1 MVDRLSFVLGM
12 TAAILTWLFFKSE
25 LIGAFPNLLSS
36 FEGLAKTYTFSIV
49 GLPLLIILPALLLF
63 KLKDEQPSTHPRWTQ
78 PITSEQ
84 FEAQARDLTQAQ
96 LQQLYKN
103 PTFKAMLNSRGE
115 DPRNWCWQSSA
126 AAQVSSEEEEM

>member
-25 LIGAFPNLLSS
+25 LIGAFPNLASS
-36 FEGLAKTYTFSIV
+36 FQGFTDTSIFSV
-49 GLPLLIILPALLLF
+49 VVLPSLIILPGLLFF

-84 FEAQARDLTQAQ
+84 FEAQARDLTQAK

-103 PTFKAMLNSRGE
+103 PKFKTMLNSRGE
-115 DPRNWCWQSSA
+115 DPRNWCWQSNA